1 MVNSTTDYL
10 WFKNECRHCECC
22 RPEMVSMTCSSGE
35 PFKWSK
41 EEIVREIIQTASRL
55 SKMRWYEPKGEIKA
69 RLKHWTEKLAR
80 FEEAK
85 KEFKI

>member
-1 MVNSTTDYL
+1 MVLPSLPDSLFTST
-10 WFKNECRHCECC
+10 FEPCECC
-22 RPEMVSMTCSSGE
+22 RVRYTTVTSTASLG
-35 PFKWSK
+35 FKWSR
-41 EEIVREIIQTASRL
+41 EEIEREIIQTASRL
-55 SKMRWYEPKGEIKA
+55 SRMKWYEPKGEIKA